1 MKRFVEGEDRR
12 QGVLLPEYLDD
23 FVADE
28 NQVRVIEAFVDELDL
43 RALGFEGVVPEATG
57 RPAYHPATLLKIYLY
72 GYLNRIQSSRRLER
86 ETQRNI
92 ELMWLTGRL
101 MPDFKTIADFRRDSG
116 PAIRAACAQ
125 FVVLCRQFNL
135 FTRTIVAIDGSKFK
149 AVNNRDKNFTVAKVA
164 KRIEQVEA
172 SIARYLAVL
181 DRADREDGD
190 MAEAKTIRLKGKI
203 EGLRRQMQ
211 SLRGIGKQVE
221 AAPDKQVS
229 LTDPDARSMATS
241 GKGTGIV
248 GYNVQIA
255 VDAERHL
262 IVAHDVTNVGSD
274 RAQLTAMSRKAREAS
289 GCEEV
294 TVLADRGYYN
304 GDEVLACEGTG
315 ILPVIPKT
323 QTSGNAKR
331 GLFTVADFIY
341 DAENDRYTCPAG
353 EHLTK
358 GKVRSDRRDNIDHYR
373 NLTACLTCAQASM
386 RARQGQTPEALG
398 ARERARQDASQARP
412 HAGGHD
418 NPPADR
424 RASVRHAQGMNGQP
438 PLPDQDPRKGQNRDE
453 PAGAGLQYEAN
464 DQYLRRQ
471 PADAGDRGL
480 TARPCRREPPLSRN
494 TRIGNHVFIRPR
506 SIYVVRLTIRNGR

>member
-1 MKRFVEGEDRR
+1 MDPISIR
-12 QGVLLPEYLDD
+12 
-23 FVADE
+23 
-28 NQVRVIEAFVDELDL
+28 N
-43 RALGFEGVVPEATG
+43 G
-57 RPAYHPATLLKIYLY
+57 R
-72 GYLNRIQSSRRLER
+72 SRRFLPVAP
-86 ETQRNI
+86 T
-92 ELMWLTGRL
+92 TAFPPFSPG
-101 MPDFKTIADFRRDSG
+101 RDSG

-125 FVVLCRQFNL
+125 FVVLCRQFN
-135 FTRTIVAIDGSKFK
+135 FCTRTIVAIDGSKFK
-149 AVNNRDKNFTVAKVA
+149 AVSNRDKNFTVAKVA

-172 SIARYLAVL
+172 SIGRYLAVL
-181 DRADREDGD
+181 DRADREDD
-190 MAEAKTIRLKGKI
+190 TAEAKTIRPKKKI
-203 EGLRRQMQ
+203 GGLRRQMQ
-211 SLRGIGKQVE
+211 SLKEIGQQVE

-255 VDAERHL
+255 VDAEHHL

-373 NLTACLTCAQASM
+373 NLTACLTCALKPRCTPDKVKRLKRWEHESVLDKMQARLDHM
-386 RARQGQTPEALG
+386 PEA
-398 ARERARQDASQARP
+398 
-412 HAGGHD
+412 
-418 NPPADR
+418 
-424 RASVRHAQGMNGQP
+424 MTI
-438 PLPDQDPRKGQNRDE
+438 
-453 PAGAGLQYEAN
+453 
-464 DQYLRRQ
+464 RRQ
-471 PADAGDRGL
+471 TVEHPFGTLKAWMGSTHFL
-480 TARPCRREPPLSRN
+480 TRTLEKVKTEMSLQVLAYNMKRMINIFGVNPLMQA
-494 TRIGNHVFIRPR
+494 IAA
-506 SIYVVRLTIRNGR
+506 